1 MRNLVIIREFDQNVA
16 AEALYNFENLH
27 KNLILLG
34 HYGQVIEYSKID
46 ELHQKVDQFKHQIE
60 DLMVRANKLTASFS
74 QDVGSLQADQSL
86 LELQQLKFNLQKLE
100 RDTLSSVDT
109 QIDLWKQENDF
120 RIEIIENEIFDDQPP
135 KLHLFHDV
143 FMSVHKIET
152 EL

>member
-1 MRNLVIIREFDQNVA
+1 
-16 AEALYNFENLH
+16 
-27 KNLILLG
+27 
-34 HYGQVIEYSKID
+34 
-46 ELHQKVDQFKHQIE
+46 
-60 DLMVRANKLTASFS
+60 MVRANKLTASFS